1 MIYKYV
7 IFINNFLKFNYRLKI
22 QIFCDVNF
30 FRMHKFQSTLFNY
43 PYMILYKIL
52 FFKIWAYN
60 WDDLAIFTF
69 IYPTFDIVI
78 EKKTPFTMLEIETR
92 MDKFE
97 KLFSDFV
104 NLLYKIFRMF
114 NRKLF
119 DT

>member
-1 MIYKYV
+1 
-7 IFINNFLKFNYRLKI
+7 
-22 QIFCDVNF
+22 
-30 FRMHKFQSTLFNY
+30 
-43 PYMILYKIL
+43 
-52 FFKIWAYN
+52 
-60 WDDLAIFTF
+60 
-69 IYPTFDIVI
+69 
-78 EKKTPFTMLEIETR
+78 MLEIETR